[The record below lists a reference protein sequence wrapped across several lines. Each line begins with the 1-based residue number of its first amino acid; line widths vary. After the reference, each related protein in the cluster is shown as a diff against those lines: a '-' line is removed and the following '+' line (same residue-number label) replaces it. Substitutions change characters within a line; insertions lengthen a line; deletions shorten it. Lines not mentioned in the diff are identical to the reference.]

1 MAENTNGQF
10 YNKFYYNAYII
21 IKSNN
26 CLICFY
32 VDDQQ
37 TMDFFSMAQNQEEVA
52 KQPVDSQDF
61 DPLSAFMFN
70 QEDQNTNGQDPNDL
84 LQDQQNYEDTFEK
97 PKEEPNDDFL
107 MSLIDNKPEEPQES
121 NFDPLSNENNLGQGI
136 PSVNENK
143 DSMFSIE
150 DLLSTSE
157 QPKTIQ
163 NNENSI
169 PDEAQL
175 PEVPN
180 EINVAVSRQQDYE
193 IPK

>member
-1 MAENTNGQF
+1 
-10 YNKFYYNAYII
+10 
-21 IKSNN
+21 
-26 CLICFY
+26 
-32 VDDQQ
+32 
-37 TMDFFSMAQNQEEVA
+37 
-52 KQPVDSQDF
+52 
-61 DPLSAFMFN
+61 
-70 QEDQNTNGQDPNDL
+70 
-84 LQDQQNYEDTFEK
+84 
-97 PKEEPNDDFL
+97 
-107 MSLIDNKPEEPQES
+107 MSLIDSKPEEPQES

>member
-1 MAENTNGQF
+1 MVSFTI
-10 YNKFYYNAYII
+10 KFYYNVYTI
-21 IKSNN
+21 IKSKN

-70 QEDQNTNGQDPNDL
+70 QEDQNTNGQAPNDL

-97 PKEEPNDDFL
+97 PKQEPKDDFL
-107 MSLIDNKPEEPQES
+107 MSLIDSKPEEPQES